1 MDFGNGWRRK
11 PASFGHNFNFELG
24 LQGVVG
30 VLKKVLKEEKGQ
42 GMIEYGLI
50 IALIAV
56 FLIGALMVMRSGFDH
71 VFSGISETM
80 K

>member
-1 MDFGNGWRRK
+1 MLKR
-11 PASFGHNFNFELG
+11 
-24 LQGVVG
+24 
-30 VLKKVLKEEKGQ
+30 VLNEEKGQ

-56 FLIGALMVMRSGFDH
+56 FLIGALVLMRSGFNNI
-71 VFSGISETM
+71 FSGISETM

>member
-1 MDFGNGWRRK
+1 MRFSQNLSLFFVR
-11 PASFGHNFNFELG
+11 

-30 VLKKVLKEEKGQ
+30 MLKRVLNEEKGQ

-56 FLIGALMVMRSGFDH
+56 FLIGALVLMRSGFNNI
-71 VFSGISETM
+71 FSGISETM

>member
-1 MDFGNGWRRK
+1 M
-11 PASFGHNFNFELG
+11 
-24 LQGVVG
+24 
-30 VLKKVLKEEKGQ
+30 LKKVLKEEKGQ